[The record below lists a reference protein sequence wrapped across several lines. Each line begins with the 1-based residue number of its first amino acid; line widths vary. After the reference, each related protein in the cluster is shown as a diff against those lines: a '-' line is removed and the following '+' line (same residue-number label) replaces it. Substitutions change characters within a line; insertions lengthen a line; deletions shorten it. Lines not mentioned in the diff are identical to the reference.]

1 MSNEKNMQRKWDR
14 EEVIIL
20 VTEYYKNRNLSAAK
34 IDESYH
40 RISKFLRQRE
50 ELCTGKSV
58 SDMFR
63 NYAGIRMQSARIR
76 CLDSESNLHGM
87 QGTRLQKE
95 IVKEFLQDPAL
106 MYAEAET
113 IYKKYSREQ
122 IYLSENSKVFDKL
135 KGQLY
140 DRKLI

>member
-1 MSNEKNMQRKWDR
+1 MGNEKNMQRKWDR

-20 VTEYYKNRNLSAAK
+20 VTEYYKNRNLSAEK

-87 QGTRLQKE
+87 QGTRLHTGNRRICHGKYG
-95 IVKEFLQDPAL
+95 QD
-106 MYAEAET
+106 
-113 IYKKYSREQ
+113 SGR
-122 IYLSENSKVFDKL
+122 D
-135 KGQLY
+135 
-140 DRKLI
+140 

>member
-20 VTEYYKNRNLSAAK
+20 VTEYYKNRNLPAEK

-63 NYAGIRMQSARIR
+63 NYAGLRMQSARIR
-76 CLDSESNLHGM
+76 
-87 QGTRLQKE
+87 
-95 IVKEFLQDPAL
+95 
-106 MYAEAET
+106 
-113 IYKKYSREQ
+113 
-122 IYLSENSKVFDKL
+122 
-135 KGQLY
+135 
-140 DRKLI
+140 

>member
-113 IYKKYSREQ
+113 IYKF
-122 IYLSENSKVFDKL
+122 I
-135 KGQLY
+135 
-140 DRKLI
+140 RKQ

>member
-20 VTEYYKNRNLSAAK
+20 VTEYYKNRNLSAEK

-113 IYKKYSREQ
+113 IYKKYSREL
-122 IYLSENSKVFDKL
+122 IYLSENSKVVDKL

>member
-1 MSNEKNMQRKWDR
+1 M
-14 EEVIIL
+14 
-20 VTEYYKNRNLSAAK
+20 
-34 IDESYH
+34 
-40 RISKFLRQRE
+40 
-50 ELCTGKSV
+50 
-58 SDMFR
+58 
-63 NYAGIRMQSARIR
+63 
-76 CLDSESNLHGM
+76 
-87 QGTRLQKE
+87 

>member
-20 VTEYYKNRNLSAAK
+20 VTEYYKNRNLSAEK

-76 CLDSESNLHGM
+76 CM

-95 IVKEFLQDPAL
+95 IVKEFLQDPVL

-113 IYKKYSREQ
+113 IYEKYSRE
-122 IYLSENSKVFDKL
+122 
-135 KGQLY
+135 
-140 DRKLI
+140 

>member
-20 VTEYYKNRNLSAAK
+20 VTEYYKNRNLPEEK

-58 SDMFR
+58 SDMLE
-63 NYAGIRMQSARIR
+63 IMQEYVCNQHVYDVWI
-76 CLDSESNLHGM
+76 
-87 QGTRLQKE
+87 QKV
-95 IVKEFLQDPAL
+95 IYMVCRGQDC
-106 MYAEAET
+106 
-113 IYKKYSREQ
+113 KR
-122 IYLSENSKVFDKL
+122 
-135 KGQLY
+135 
-140 DRKLI
+140 R

>member
-20 VTEYYKNRNLSAAK
+20 VTEYYKNRNLSAEK